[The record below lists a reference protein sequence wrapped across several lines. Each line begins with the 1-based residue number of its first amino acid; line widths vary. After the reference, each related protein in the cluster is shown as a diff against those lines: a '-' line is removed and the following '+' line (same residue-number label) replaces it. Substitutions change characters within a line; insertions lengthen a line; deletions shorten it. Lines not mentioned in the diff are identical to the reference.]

1 MKPYLTIAESVELV
15 EMAVSRET
23 ASHIYS
29 KTKNDGYMICAVSP
43 VLQSIPG
50 RNIDYEHPCFSV
62 SDILAILPTSIG
74 MHYLDIM
81 KIEPSQWVAS
91 YRNPYT
97 YPPMTKEERADELI
111 DALAALLKW
120 YVSRKK
126 LQI

>member
-1 MKPYLTIAESVELV
+1 MKPYLTIAESDELV
-15 EMAVSRET
+15 AMGVSPET

-29 KTKNDGYMICAVSP
+29 KTEKCRHMICAVRP
-43 VLQSIPG
+43 ILQSIPG
-50 RNIDYEHPCFSV
+50 RNIDYERPCFSV

-81 KIEPSQWVAS
+81 KIEPSQWVVS
-91 YRNPYT
+91 YRNPCT

>member
-1 MKPYLTIAESVELV
+1 MKPYLTIDESVELV
-15 EMAVSRET
+15 EMGVSPET

-29 KTKNDGYMICAVSP
+29 ETENGGFIICAVRP
-43 VLQSIPG
+43 ILQSIPG

-62 SDILAILPTSIG
+62 SDILAILPTCIG

-81 KIEPSQWVAS
+81 KIEPSQWVVS

-120 YVSRKK
+120 YISRKK

>member
-15 EMAVSRET
+15 EMGVSPET

-29 KTKNDGYMICAVSP
+29 KTENGGYMICAVSP
-43 VLQSIPG
+43 ILQSIPG
-50 RNIDYEHPCFSV
+50 RKINYEHPCFSV
-62 SDILAILPTSIG
+62 SDILAILPTTIG

-81 KIEPSQWVAS
+81 KIEPSQWVVS

-120 YVSRKK
+120 HISRKK